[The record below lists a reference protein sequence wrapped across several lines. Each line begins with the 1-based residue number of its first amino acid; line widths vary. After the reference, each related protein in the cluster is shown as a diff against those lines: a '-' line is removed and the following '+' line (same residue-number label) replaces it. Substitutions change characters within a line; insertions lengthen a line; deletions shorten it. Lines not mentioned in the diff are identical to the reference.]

1 VLSGTLTRG
10 RSRDGENTHRAND
23 HVWMTAPVVL
33 PDQFYA
39 SPYVSYAKRPEASLM
54 RAVLEDAFTC
64 FQYYF
69 RYSSKRYLRL
79 AQEAE
84 EWFASDDT
92 QWPFAFVN
100 VCKTLGLNPAYIRQG
115 IKQWHTAQL
124 KERQHRKQRIVRTE
138 ELFNLGRHSRIKPPR
153 KDHP

>member
-1 VLSGTLTRG
+1 MLSGTSTRSC
-10 RSRDGENTHRAND
+10 SRGGKNTYRAND
-23 HVWMTAPVVL
+23 HLWTAVPVVL
-33 PDQFYA
+33 PDQFYV
-39 SPYVSYAKRPEASLM
+39 SPYVSYAKRPEALLM

-64 FQYYF
+64 VQFYS

-79 AQEAE
+79 AKEAE

-100 VCKTLGLNPAYIRQG
+100 VCKSLGLNPAYIRQG
-115 IKQWHTAQL
+115 LKRLHTAQL
-124 KERQHRKQRIVRTE
+124 KERLDRKQRSGRTHE
-138 ELFNLGRHSRIKPPR
+138 TFNLGCHSRIQPPK